1 MKFRLAGFVA
11 VAMILGPLCGL
22 LLHEWLGSGAA
33 AQAAAA
39 DLSLVTTSFLH
50 LIKMI
55 IAPLV
60 FSTLTVGVAR
70 MEGTA
75 TIARVGAKT
84 LGWFIF
90 ASLISMLIGIFMVT
104 LFKPGVGLPA
114 PPISASAAAL
124 PAPLQLGDILDHI
137 IPSSIV
143 QAMASNEIL
152 QIVVFSILFGLAA
165 SSLGGSRVA
174 GLIDIIEQIG
184 AVILKLTG
192 YVMALAPIAVFA
204 ALAATVLTQGIGML
218 LVYAKFIGSFY
229 LALLL
234 LWTLLSCA
242 VFLSIGARVRHLL
255 AAIRSP
261 VLIAFSTA
269 SSEAAYPRTL
279 ERLEDF
285 GVSPRIAAF
294 VLPLGY
300 SFNLDGSTMYCAFA
314 VLFIAQIFHVDLSL
328 HQEIAMLLILMVT
341 SKGMA
346 GVPRASLMVIA
357 STLTYIGLPE
367 QGLVLIVAVD
377 HVLDMGRSATNVVGN
392 AVASTLV
399 AKWENELGPA
409 KPEESGVRSGVP
421 FAADHQDLVDADR
434 IDQP

>member
-1 MKFRLAGFVA
+1 MKYRLTWFVA
-11 VAMILGPLCGL
+11 AAMITGPLFGL
-22 LLHEWLGSGAA
+22 LLHEWLGLGAA
-33 AQAAAA
+33 ADSAAA

-75 TIARVGAKT
+75 SIARVGAKT

-90 ASLISMLIGIFMVT
+90 ASLISMTIGIFMVQ

-114 PPISASAAAL
+114 PHSVAAAI
-124 PAPLQLGDILDHI
+124 PASTPPSLKDMLDHI

-143 QAMASNEIL
+143 QAMATNEIL

-165 SSLGGSRVA
+165 SSLGRRVDR
-174 GLIDIIEQIG
+174 LIEAIEQISI
-184 AVILKLTG
+184 VILKLTG
-192 YVMALAPIAVFA
+192 YIMTLAPFAVFT
-204 ALAATVLTQGIGML
+204 ALAATVLTQGLGVL

-229 LALLL
+229 LALLA
-234 LWTLLSCA
+234 LWIFLAFA
-242 VFLSIGARVRHLL
+242 VFASLGKRVWTLL

-279 ERLEDF
+279 ERLEQF

-314 VLFIAQIFHVDLSL
+314 VLFIAQIFHIDMSL
-328 HQEIAMLLILMVT
+328 HQQIAMLLILMVL
-341 SKGMA
+341 SKGIA

-357 STLTYIGLPE
+357 STLTYFGLPE

-377 HVLDMGRSATNVVGN
+377 HLLDMGRSATNVVGN

-399 AKWENELGPA
+399 AKWENELATTRPT
-409 KPEESGVRSGVP
+409 
-421 FAADHQDLVDADR
+421 H
-434 IDQP
+434 

>member
-1 MKFRLAGFVA
+1 MTWYVLI
-11 VAMILGPLCGL
+11 AMITGPAFGL
-22 LLHEWLGSGAA
+22 LLHAWLGSGPAA
-33 AQAAAA
+33 SSAAA
-39 DLSLVTTSFLH
+39 DLSLVTTAFLH

-60 FSTLTVGVAR
+60 FATLTVGVAR

-84 LGWFIF
+84 LGWFVF

-114 PPISASAAAL
+114 PPGATGAAPIAAA
-124 PAPLQLGDILDHI
+124 PQLTDILDHI
-137 IPSSIV
+137 IPVSIV
-143 QAMASNEIL
+143 QAMANNEIL

-165 SSLGGSRVA
+165 SSLGRHVA
-174 GLIDIIEQIG
+174 GLIDSIEQIG
-184 AVILKLTG
+184 DVILKLTG

-229 LALLL
+229 LSLLV

-242 VFLSIGARVRHLL
+242 VFFSIGARAARLF

-279 ERLEDF
+279 ERLEEF

-314 VLFIAQIFHVDLSL
+314 VLFIAQIFHIDFSV
-328 HQEIAMLLILMVT
+328 HQQIAMLLILMVT

-357 STLTYIGLPE
+357 STLTYFGLPE
-367 QGLVLIVAVD
+367 QGLVMIVAVD
-377 HVLDMGRSATNVVGN
+377 HLLDMGRSATNVVGN

-399 AKWENELGPA
+399 AKWENELRPA
-409 KPEESGVRSGVP
+409 KS
-421 FAADHQDLVDADR
+421 
-434 IDQP
+434 

>member
-1 MKFRLAGFVA
+1 MIWYVLI
-11 VAMILGPLCGL
+11 AMITGPVFGL
-22 LLHEWLGSGAA
+22 LLHEWLGSGPAA
-33 AQAAAA
+33 SSAAA
-39 DLSLVTTSFLH
+39 DLSLVTTAFLH

-60 FSTLTVGVAR
+60 FATLTVGVAR

-84 LGWFIF
+84 LAWFVF
-90 ASLISMLIGIFMVT
+90 ASLISMLIGIVMVT

-114 PPISASAAAL
+114 PPGTSGTAPIAAA
-124 PAPLQLGDILDHI
+124 PQLTDILDHI
-137 IPSSIV
+137 IPVSIV
-143 QAMASNEIL
+143 QAMANNEIL

-165 SSLGGSRVA
+165 SSLGRRVA
-174 GLIDIIEQIG
+174 GLIDLIEQIG
-184 AVILKLTG
+184 DVILKLTD

-229 LALLL
+229 LSLLV

-242 VFLSIGARVRHLL
+242 VFFSIGARAARLF

-279 ERLEDF
+279 ERLEEF
-285 GVSPRIAAF
+285 GISPRIAAF

-314 VLFIAQIFHVDLSL
+314 VLFIAQIFHIDFSV
-328 HQEIAMLLILMVT
+328 HQQIAMLLILMVT

-357 STLTYIGLPE
+357 STLTYFGLPE
-367 QGLVLIVAVD
+367 QGLVMIVAVD
-377 HVLDMGRSATNVVGN
+377 HLLDMGRSATNVVGN

-399 AKWENELGPA
+399 AKWENELQPA
-409 KPEESGVRSGVP
+409 KVMIKSPL
-421 FAADHQDLVDADR
+421 AA
-434 IDQP
+434 

>member
-1 MKFRLAGFVA
+1 MTWYVLI
-11 VAMILGPLCGL
+11 AMITGPVFGL
-22 LLHEWLGSGAA
+22 LLHEWLGSGPAA
-33 AQAAAA
+33 SSAAA
-39 DLSLVTTSFLH
+39 DLSLVTTAFLH

-60 FSTLTVGVAR
+60 FATLTVGVAR

-84 LGWFIF
+84 LAWFVF
-90 ASLISMLIGIFMVT
+90 ASLVSMLIGIFMVT
-104 LFKPGVGLPA
+104 LFKPGEGLPA
-114 PPISASAAAL
+114 PPSTTGAAPI
-124 PAPLQLGDILDHI
+124 PAAPQLTDILDHI
-137 IPSSIV
+137 IPISIV
-143 QAMASNEIL
+143 QAMANNEIL

-165 SSLGGSRVA
+165 SSLGRRVA
-174 GLIDIIEQIG
+174 GLIDLIEQIG
-184 AVILKLTG
+184 DVILKLTG

-229 LALLL
+229 LSLLV

-242 VFLSIGARVRHLL
+242 VFFSIGARAVRLF

-279 ERLEDF
+279 ERLEEF
-285 GVSPRIAAF
+285 GISPRIAAF

-314 VLFIAQIFHVDLSL
+314 VLFIAQIFHIDFSV
-328 HQEIAMLLILMVT
+328 HQQIVMLLILMVT

-357 STLTYIGLPE
+357 STLTYFGLPE
-367 QGLVLIVAVD
+367 QGLVMIVAVD
-377 HVLDMGRSATNVVGN
+377 HLLDMGRSATNVVGN

-399 AKWENELGPA
+399 AKWENELRPA
-409 KPEESGVRSGVP
+409 RS
-421 FAADHQDLVDADR
+421 
-434 IDQP
+434 

>member
-1 MKFRLAGFVA
+1 MKSRLTWFVA
-11 VAMILGPLCGL
+11 AAMIAGPLFGL
-22 LLHEWLGSGAA
+22 ALHTWLGAGTGADTA
-33 AQAAAA
+33 AT

-70 MEGTA
+70 MEGSA

-90 ASLISMLIGIFMVT
+90 ASLVSMTIGIFMVQ

-114 PPISASAAAL
+114 PPSAAAAL
-124 PAPLQLGDILDHI
+124 PMSAAPTLKDTLDHL

-143 QAMASNEIL
+143 QAMAANEIL
-152 QIVVFSILFGLAA
+152 QVVVFSILFGLAA
-165 SSLGGSRVA
+165 SALGSRVA
-174 GLIDIIEQIG
+174 PLIDAIDQISLI
-184 AVILKLTG
+184 ILKLTG
-192 YVMALAPIAVFA
+192 YIMMLAPLAVFA
-204 ALAATVLTQGIGML
+204 ALAATVLTQGLGV
-218 LVYAKFIGSFY
+218 LVIYAKFIGSFY
-229 LALLL
+229 LALLI
-234 LWTLLSCA
+234 LWAFLAFALFIGIGRRARRLLSD
-242 VFLSIGARVRHLL
+242 
-255 AAIRSP
+255 IRSP

-314 VLFIAQIFHVDLSL
+314 VLFIAQIFHIELSL
-328 HQEIAMLLILMVT
+328 HQQVAMLLLLMVL
-341 SKGMA
+341 SKGIA

-357 STLTYIGLPE
+357 STLTYFGLPE
-367 QGLVLIVAVD
+367 QGLVLIIAVD
-377 HVLDMGRSATNVVGN
+377 HLLDMGRSATNVVGN
-392 AVASTLV
+392 AVASALV
-399 AKWENELGPA
+399 AKWENELLPSRPPQPNAPQAASPPA
-409 KPEESGVRSGVP
+409 S
-421 FAADHQDLVDADR
+421 
-434 IDQP
+434 

>member
-1 MKFRLAGFVA
+1 MKFRLTWFIAA
-11 VAMILGPLCGL
+11 AMFSGPLFGL
-22 LLHEWLGSGAA
+22 LLHRWLGSGAGA
-33 AQAAAA
+33 DSAAAGLA
-39 DLSLVTTSFLH
+39 LVTTSFLH

-70 MEGTA
+70 MEGGA
-75 TIARVGAKT
+75 AIARVGAKT

-90 ASLISMLIGIFMVT
+90 ASLISMTIGIVMVQ
-104 LFKPGVGLPA
+104 LFEPGVGLPA
-114 PPISASAAAL
+114 PHAVAGAIPQAAPPTL
-124 PAPLQLGDILDHI
+124 KDMLDHV

-143 QAMASNEIL
+143 QAMAANEIL
-152 QIVVFSILFGLAA
+152 QVVVFSVLFGLAA
-165 SSLGGSRVA
+165 S
-174 GLIDIIEQIG
+174 GLRPAVDGMIDVIEQLS

-192 YVMALAPIAVFA
+192 YIMMLAPVAVFA
-204 ALAATVLTQGIGML
+204 ALAATVLTQGAGI
-218 LVYAKFIGSFY
+218 LVLYAKFIAGFY

-234 LWTLLSCA
+234 LWT
-242 VFLSIGARVRHLL
+242 FLSFAAFAALGRRLWPLL

-261 VLIAFSTA
+261 VLLAFSTA

-279 ERLEDF
+279 ERLEGF

-314 VLFIAQIFHVDLSL
+314 VLFIAQVFHVAMPL
-328 HQEIAMLLILMVT
+328 HQQILMLLILMVL
-341 SKGMA
+341 SKGIA

-357 STLTYIGLPE
+357 STLTYFGLPE

-377 HVLDMGRSATNVVGN
+377 HLLDMGRSATNVVGN
-392 AVASTLV
+392 AVASVLV
-399 AKWENELGPA
+399 AKWENEFDP
-409 KPEESGVRSGVP
+409 VQ
-421 FAADHQDLVDADR
+421 ADAVFTPLKEHSV
-434 IDQP
+434 

>member
-1 MKFRLAGFVA
+1 MKSRLTWFVVA
-11 VAMILGPLCGL
+11 AMILGPLFGL
-22 LLHEWLGSGAA
+22 LLEHWLGAGAA
-33 AQAAAA
+33 AESAAA

-75 TIARVGAKT
+75 SIARVGTKT

-90 ASLISMLIGIFMVT
+90 ASLISMTIGIFMVQ

-114 PPISASAAAL
+114 PHVAAAAV
-124 PAPLQLGDILDHI
+124 PAAAAPTLKDMLDHI

-143 QAMASNEIL
+143 EAMAANEIL
-152 QIVVFSILFGLAA
+152 QVVVFSILFGLAA
-165 SSLGGSRVA
+165 SSVGGRVA
-174 GLIDIIEQIG
+174 GLIDAIEQLSV
-184 AVILKLTG
+184 VILKLTG
-192 YVMALAPIAVFA
+192 YIMLLAPLAVFA
-204 ALAATVLTQGIGML
+204 ALAATVLTQGPGVL
-218 LVYAKFIGSFY
+218 VVYAKFIGSFY
-229 LALLL
+229 FSLLL
-234 LWTLLSCA
+234 LWA
-242 VFLSIGARVRHLL
+242 FLALALFASVGRRGGGLL
-255 AAIRSP
+255 AAIRAP
-261 VLIAFSTA
+261 VLLAFSTA

-314 VLFIAQIFHVDLSL
+314 VLFIAQIFHIDLPL
-328 HQEIAMLLILMVT
+328 QQQVTMLLILMVL
-341 SKGMA
+341 SKGIA

-357 STLTYIGLPE
+357 STLTYFGLPE

-377 HVLDMGRSATNVVGN
+377 HLLDMGRSATNVVGN

-399 AKWENELGPA
+399 AKWEHELAPPRPA
-409 KPEESGVRSGVP
+409 P
-421 FAADHQDLVDADR
+421 
-434 IDQP
+434 

>member
-1 MKFRLAGFVA
+1 MKSRLTWFVVA
-11 VAMILGPLCGL
+11 AMIAGPLFGLMLHAWLGPG
-22 LLHEWLGSGAA
+22 GAA
-33 AQAAAA
+33 DSAAA

-75 TIARVGAKT
+75 SIARVGAKT

-90 ASLISMLIGIFMVT
+90 ASLISMTIGIFMVQR
-104 LFKPGVGLPA
+104 FKPGVGLPA
-114 PPISASAAAL
+114 PHSVAAAI
-124 PAPLQLGDILDHI
+124 PASTPPTLKDMLDHI

-143 QAMASNEIL
+143 QAMATNEIL

-165 SSLGGSRVA
+165 SSLGRRVD
-174 GLIDIIEQIG
+174 GLIDAIEQISL
-184 AVILKLTG
+184 VILKLTG
-192 YVMALAPIAVFA
+192 YIMTLAPIAVFA
-204 ALAATVLTQGIGML
+204 ALAATVLTQGIGVL

-229 LALLL
+229 LALLA
-234 LWTLLSCA
+234 LW
-242 VFLSIGARVRHLL
+242 VFLAFAVYASLGKRVWLL
-255 AAIRSP
+255 LRAIRSP

-279 ERLEDF
+279 ERLEQF

-314 VLFIAQIFHVDLSL
+314 VLFIAQIFHIGMSL
-328 HQEIAMLLILMVT
+328 HQQIAMLLILMVL
-341 SKGMA
+341 SKGIA

-357 STLTYIGLPE
+357 STLTYFGLPE

-377 HVLDMGRSATNVVGN
+377 HLLDMGRSATNVVGN

-399 AKWENELGPA
+399 AKWENELAVTRP
-409 KPEESGVRSGVP
+409 P
-421 FAADHQDLVDADR
+421 Q
-434 IDQP
+434 

>member
-1 MKFRLAGFVA
+1 MKSRLTWFVA
-11 VAMILGPLCGL
+11 AAMLTGPLFGL
-22 LLHEWLGSGAA
+22 LLHAWLGAGDAA
-33 AQAAAA
+33 DSAAAA
-39 DLSLVTTSFLH
+39 LSLVTTSFLH

-75 TIARVGAKT
+75 SIARVGAKT
-84 LGWFIF
+84 LGWFVF
-90 ASLISMLIGIFMVT
+90 ASLISMTIGIFMVQ

-114 PPISASAAAL
+114 PHAAAAI
-124 PAPLQLGDILDHI
+124 PAAAPPTLKDMLDHI

-143 QAMASNEIL
+143 QAMAANEIL

-165 SSLGGSRVA
+165 SALGSRVA
-174 GLIDIIEQIG
+174 GLIDAIDQISV
-184 AVILKLTG
+184 VILKLTG
-192 YVMALAPIAVFA
+192 YVMTLAPVAVFA
-204 ALAATVLTQGIGML
+204 ALAATVLSQGIGVL

-229 LALLL
+229 LALLM
-234 LWTLLSCA
+234 LWGFLAFA
-242 VFLSIGARVRHLL
+242 VFASLGRRVWELL

-279 ERLEDF
+279 ERLEQF
-285 GVSPRIAAF
+285 GISPRIAAF

-314 VLFIAQIFHVDLSL
+314 VLFIAQIFHIDMPL
-328 HQEIAMLLILMVT
+328 HQQVAMLLILMVL
-341 SKGMA
+341 SKGIA

-357 STLTYIGLPE
+357 STLTYFGLPE

-377 HVLDMGRSATNVVGN
+377 HLLDMGRSATNVVGN

-399 AKWENELGPA
+399 AKWEHELRPA
-409 KPEESGVRSGVP
+409 EAPG
-421 FAADHQDLVDADR
+421 
-434 IDQP
+434 

>member
-1 MKFRLAGFVA
+1 MKSRLTWFV
-11 VAMILGPLCGL
+11 VLAMVTGPIFGL
-22 LLHEWLGSGAA
+22 LLQHWLGSGTTADT
-33 AQAAAA
+33 AAA
-39 DLSLVTTSFLH
+39 DLSLVTTSFLR

-75 TIARVGAKT
+75 SIARVGAKT

-90 ASLISMLIGIFMVT
+90 ASLISMAIGIFMVQ

-114 PPISASAAAL
+114 PQSMSAVLPASA
-124 PAPLQLGDILDHI
+124 PPQLKDILEHI

-143 QAMASNEIL
+143 QAMSTNEIL

-165 SSLGGSRVA
+165 ASLGERVA
-174 GLIDIIEQIG
+174 GLIDAIEQI
-184 AVILKLTG
+184 AVVILKLTG
-192 YVMALAPIAVFA
+192 YVMTLAPIAVFA
-204 ALAATVLTQGIGML
+204 ALAATVLTQGAGML

-229 LALLL
+229 LSLLL
-234 LWTLLSCA
+234 LWA
-242 VFLSIGARVRHLL
+242 FLALALFAFVGRRARQLMS
-255 AAIRSP
+255 AIRSP

-279 ERLEDF
+279 ERLEEF

-314 VLFIAQIFHVDLSL
+314 VLFIAQIFHMDLSL
-328 HQEIAMLLILMVT
+328 HQQIAMLLILMVL
-341 SKGMA
+341 SKGIA

-357 STLTYIGLPE
+357 STLTYFGLPE

-377 HVLDMGRSATNVVGN
+377 HLLDMGRSATNVVGN

-399 AKWENELGPA
+399 AKWENELQPA
-409 KPEESGVRSGVP
+409 PAPPSE
-421 FAADHQDLVDADR
+421 FARGAAASDLMSR
-434 IDQP
+434 TM

>member
-1 MKFRLAGFVA
+1 MTWYVLI
-11 VAMILGPLCGL
+11 AMITGPVFGL
-22 LLHEWLGSGAA
+22 LLHEWLGSGPAA
-33 AQAAAA
+33 GRAAA
-39 DLSLVTTSFLH
+39 DLSLVTTAFLH

-60 FSTLTVGVAR
+60 FATLTVGVAR

-84 LGWFIF
+84 LAWFVF

-114 PPISASAAAL
+114 PSSTTGAAPIAAA
-124 PAPLQLGDILDHI
+124 PQLTDILDHI
-137 IPSSIV
+137 IPVSIV
-143 QAMASNEIL
+143 QAMANNEIL

-165 SSLGGSRVA
+165 SSLGRRVA
-174 GLIDIIEQIG
+174 GLIDLIEQIG
-184 AVILKLTG
+184 DVILKLTG

-229 LALLL
+229 LSLLL

-242 VFLSIGARVRHLL
+242 VFFSIGARAVRLF

-279 ERLEDF
+279 ERLEE
-285 GVSPRIAAF
+285 F

-314 VLFIAQIFHVDLSL
+314 VLFIAQIFHIDFSV
-328 HQEIAMLLILMVT
+328 HQQIAMLLILMVT
-341 SKGMA
+341 TKGMA

-357 STLTYIGLPE
+357 STLTYFGLPE
-367 QGLVLIVAVD
+367 QGLVMIVAVD
-377 HVLDMGRSATNVVGN
+377 HLLDMGRSATNVVGN

-399 AKWENELGPA
+399 AKWENELRPA
-409 KPEESGVRSGVP
+409 S
-421 FAADHQDLVDADR
+421 
-434 IDQP
+434 

>member
-1 MKFRLAGFVA
+1 MKSRLTWFVVA
-11 VAMILGPLCGL
+11 AMIAGPLFGLSLRRWLGPETGV
-22 LLHEWLGSGAA
+22 GV
-33 AQAAAA
+33 AA

-75 TIARVGAKT
+75 SIARVGAKT

-90 ASLISMLIGIFMVT
+90 ASLVSMAIGIFMVQ
-104 LFKPGVGLPA
+104 LVEPGVGLPA
-114 PPISASAAAL
+114 TDAVAAA
-124 PAPLQLGDILDHI
+124 PAAAAPPTLKDMLDHV

-143 QAMASNEIL
+143 QAMAANEIL

-165 SSLGGSRVA
+165 SSLGGRVA
-174 GLIDIIEQIG
+174 ALIDTIEQVSV
-184 AVILKLTG
+184 VILKLTG
-192 YVMALAPIAVFA
+192 YIMALAPIAVFA
-204 ALAATVLTQGIGML
+204 ALAATVLTQGPGVL

-229 LALLL
+229 LAVLI
-234 LWTLLSCA
+234 LWMFLASA
-242 VFLSIGARVRHLL
+242 VFASLGRRVWTLL

-279 ERLEDF
+279 ERLEEF

-314 VLFIAQIFHVDLSL
+314 VLFIAQVFHVPMSL
-328 HQEIAMLLILMVT
+328 HQQIAMLLVLMVL
-341 SKGMA
+341 SKGIA

-357 STLTYIGLPE
+357 STLTYFGLPE

-377 HVLDMGRSATNVVGN
+377 HLLDMGRSATNVVGN

-399 AKWENELGPA
+399 AKWENEL
-409 KPEESGVRSGVP
+409 KPQGVTGMMP
-421 FAADHQDLVDADR
+421 GTMNC
-434 IDQP
+434 

>member
-1 MKFRLAGFVA
+1 
-11 VAMILGPLCGL
+11 
-22 LLHEWLGSGAA
+22 
-33 AQAAAA
+33 
-39 DLSLVTTSFLH
+39 
-50 LIKMI
+50 
-55 IAPLV
+55 
-60 FSTLTVGVAR
+60 

-84 LGWFIF
+84 LCWFIF
-90 ASLISMLIGIFMVT
+90 ASLISMMIGIFMVQ
-104 LFKPGVGLPA
+104 LFKPGAGLPA
-114 PPISASAAAL
+114 PHSVALGVPAAAQPTL
-124 PAPLQLGDILDHI
+124 KDALDHL

-165 SSLGGSRVA
+165 SSLGNRVA
-174 GLIDIIEQIG
+174 GLIDAVEQI
-184 AVILKLTG
+184 ATVILKLTG
-192 YVMALAPIAVFA
+192 YVMALSPIAVFA
-204 ALAATVLTQGIGML
+204 ALAATVLTQGAAVL

-229 LALLL
+229 LALLV
-234 LWTLLSCA
+234 LWAFLSFAIFTSIGTRATHLLS
-242 VFLSIGARVRHLL
+242 
-255 AAIRSP
+255 AIRSP

-279 ERLEDF
+279 ERLEEF

-314 VLFIAQIFHVDLSL
+314 VLFIAQIFHIDLSL
-328 HQEIAMLLILMVT
+328 HQQIAMLLLLMVL
-341 SKGMA
+341 SKGIA

-357 STLTYIGLPE
+357 STLTYFGLPE

-377 HVLDMGRSATNVVGN
+377 HLLDMGRSATNVVGN

-399 AKWENELGPA
+399 AKWENELQPA
-409 KPEESGVRSGVP
+409 ARHRPS
-421 FAADHQDLVDADR
+421 
-434 IDQP
+434 

>member
-1 MKFRLAGFVA
+1 MKSRLTWFV
-11 VAMILGPLCGL
+11 VGAMLCGPLAGL
-22 LLHEWLGSGAA
+22 LLRGWLGPGGADAA
-33 AQAAAA
+33 AG

-70 MEGTA
+70 MEGGA
-75 TIARVGAKT
+75 SIARVGAKT

-90 ASLISMLIGIFMVT
+90 ASLVSMTIGIFMVQ
-104 LFKPGVGLPA
+104 LFAPGVGLA
-114 PPISASAAAL
+114 VPPGAAAAAAGPPPPPTL
-124 PAPLQLGDILDHI
+124 KDMLDHV

-143 QAMASNEIL
+143 QAMAANEIL
-152 QIVVFSILFGLAA
+152 QVVVFSILFGLAA
-165 SSLGGSRVA
+165 AGVGGRA
-174 GLIDIIEQIG
+174 RGLIDAIEQLSV
-184 AVILKLTG
+184 VILKLTG
-192 YVMALAPIAVFA
+192 YIMMLAPLAVFA
-204 ALAATVLTQGIGML
+204 ALAATVLTQGPGVL

-229 LALLL
+229 LALSM
-234 LWTLLSCA
+234 LWAFLACA
-242 VFLSIGARVRHLL
+242 VFASLGRRVWTLL

-279 ERLEDF
+279 ERLEEF

-314 VLFIAQIFHVDLSL
+314 VLFVAQIFHVDMPL
-328 HQEIAMLLILMVT
+328 HQQVAMLLILMVL
-341 SKGMA
+341 SKGIA

-357 STLTYIGLPE
+357 STLTYFGLPE

-377 HVLDMGRSATNVVGN
+377 HLLDMGRSATNVVGN

-399 AKWENELGPA
+399 AKWEGELRPPRAPA
-409 KPEESGVRSGVP
+409 
-421 FAADHQDLVDADR
+421 
-434 IDQP
+434 